1 MNQLIFL
8 DTETTGNDIFKDRL
22 CQVCYQTSAGTFTE
36 YFKPPI
42 PISVKAMSITHITN
56 KTLETKSP
64 FKGSVMMN
72 ELQALLNEGVMV
84 AHNAKFDA
92 AMLEAEGME
101 VPRRICTF
109 RVARHLDPQ
118 NVIPEY
124 GLQFLRYYLELDVE
138 GANVHDAEADVN
150 VLRRLFERL
159 FAKMTKEG
167 RAEEQAIAEM
177 LEVSARPILFKL
189 FNFGKYKD
197 KKVEEVVK
205 TDRNYLEWLLSQKM
219 SDGGQDEDWI
229 YTLEYYLKN

>member
-8 DTETTGNDIFKDRL
+8 DTETTGNDMMKDRL

-36 YFKPPI
+36 YFRPPI
-42 PISVKAMSITHITN
+42 PVSVKAMSVTHITN
-56 KTLETKSP
+56 KMLADKPLFRESAMRKD
-64 FKGSVMMN
+64 
-72 ELQALLNEGVMV
+72 LQILLDEGIMV

-92 AMLEAEGME
+92 AMLESEGMN

-109 RVARHLDPQ
+109 RLARHLDPE

-124 GLQFLRYYLELDVE
+124 GLQFLRYYLDLDVE

-159 FAKMTKEG
+159 FAKMVKEG
-167 RAEEQAIAEM
+167 RTEEQAIAEM

-197 KKVEEVVK
+197 KKIEEVAK
-205 TDRNYLEWLLSQKM
+205 TDRRYLEWLYDQKAEQ
-219 SDGGQDEDWI
+219 GEREEDWI
-229 YTLEYYLKN
+229 HTLEYYLGK

>member
-8 DTETTGNDIFKDRL
+8 DTETTGNDILKDRL
-22 CQVCYQTSAGTFTE
+22 CQVCYQTSIGTFTE

-42 PISVKAMSITHITN
+42 PVSVKAMSITHITN
-56 KTLETKSP
+56 KILEDKKS
-64 FKGSVMMN
+64 FKGSVMMS
-72 ELQALLNEGVMV
+72 ELQVLLDEGIMV

-92 AMLEAEGME
+92 AMLETEGMS

-109 RVARHLDPQ
+109 RIARHLDPN

-150 VLRRLFERL
+150 VLHGLFSRLLAR
-159 FAKMTKEG
+159 MIKEG
-167 RAEEQAIAEM
+167 RTEEQAIAEM

-205 TDRNYLEWLLSQKM
+205 TDRNYLEWLLGQKTN
-219 SDGGQDEDWI
+219 DGGQDEDWI
-229 YTLEYYLKN
+229 YTLEYNLKR